1 MAKNNT
7 MCDIPAEILERQMLI
22 ESIPHCM
29 MVTLLFIATA
39 LVIAWYMGYK
49 RENELSFRAKSF
61 IITCITIVLFGLWYQ
76 ASFLIVEVSTN
87 ILNPEYAGIMKFIQG
102 CPQSIK

>member
-1 MAKNNT
+1 MAKNT
-7 MCDIPAEILERQMLI
+7 MCDIPAEILEKQMLI

-29 MVTLLFIATA
+29 MVTLLLISSV
-39 LVIAWYMGYK
+39 LVIAWYVGYK
-49 RENELSFRAKSF
+49 REKDLSFRAKSF
-61 IITCITIVLFGLWYQ
+61 LITCITIVLSGLWYQ